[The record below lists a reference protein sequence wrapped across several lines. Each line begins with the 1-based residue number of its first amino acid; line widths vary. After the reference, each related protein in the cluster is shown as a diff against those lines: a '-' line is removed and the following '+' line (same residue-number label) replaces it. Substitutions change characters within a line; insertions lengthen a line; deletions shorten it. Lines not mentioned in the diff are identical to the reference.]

1 MVRYRT
7 RPGVVLT
14 YICGEYVLV
23 AAKSILSIC
32 PYVTQVNETS
42 AFLWKQLVDGATAEQ
57 LEAAVTDEYEVD
69 DPAQLRDAIG
79 SFIHQMLELNYLLSE
94 DQGGNNES

>member
-23 AAKSILSIC
+23 AAKSILSVC

-42 AFLWKQLVDGATAEQ
+42 AFLWQHLVDGATTEQ
-57 LEAAVTDEYEVD
+57 LEAAVSEEYEVD
-69 DPAQLRDAIG
+69 DPAQLRDAID
-79 SFIHQMLELNYLLSE
+79 SFIRQMLELNYLLS
-94 DQGGNNES
+94 DNQGGNDET